1 MTTWRGQPTSAIGRS
16 SASAP
21 DVTSCRHADP
31 LPWFENYP
39 NGDLLAQ
46 ARADFGG
53 MLLTPETVAH
63 ERASGPE
70 KPSEARERRAL
81 SERPTL
87 GESGRFRALPH
98 DALKVPATSSISA
111 NPASPPWSTATGWGL
126 TDEFLAPCW
135 SVRRRSTHERLTLC
149 GN

>member
-1 MTTWRGQPTSAIGRS
+1 MSGCCRTASSSRGPSSGDASPMTTWRGQPTSAIGRS

-70 KPSEARERRAL
+70 
-81 SERPTL
+81 
-87 GESGRFRALPH
+87 
-98 DALKVPATSSISA
+98 
-111 NPASPPWSTATGWGL
+111 
-126 TDEFLAPCW
+126 
-135 SVRRRSTHERLTLC
+135 
-149 GN
+149 